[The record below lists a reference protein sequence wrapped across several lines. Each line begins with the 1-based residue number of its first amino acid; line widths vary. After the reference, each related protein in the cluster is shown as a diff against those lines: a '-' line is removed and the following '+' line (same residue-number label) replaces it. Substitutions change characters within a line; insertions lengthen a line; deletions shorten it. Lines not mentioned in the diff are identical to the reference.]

1 MQVPDE
7 LIEFPPWQWVKNPTV
22 VAPVAMAAQVG
33 SPALCSGLKD
43 MVVAQVTAL
52 AQIQSLACEIP
63 YAVGV
68 AMKKKKERERD
79 REKEERNEYRHEG
92 STFL

>member
-43 MVVAQVTAL
+43 MVVA
-52 AQIQSLACEIP
+52 
-63 YAVGV
+63 
-68 AMKKKKERERD
+68 
-79 REKEERNEYRHEG
+79 
-92 STFL
+92 